1 MDKFNARAD
10 ATIGPHDKI
19 ANRAKKAIALL
30 EEVMAA
36 EIAPALVEVE
46 TDKSES
52 GWPCWGGKQWAITS
66 FKAEADG
73 VRAKVTAME
82 DAIST
87 ALDIIENIYSAA
99 DTLDDGD
106 RVSV

>member
-1 MDKFNARAD
+1 MRVAQAAMDKFNARAD
-10 ATIGPHDKI
+10 ATIGPHDEI

-52 GWPCWGGKQWAITS
+52 GWPCWGFRPSPAGW
-66 FKAEADG
+66 
-73 VRAKVTAME
+73 R
-82 DAIST
+82 
-87 ALDIIENIYSAA
+87 
-99 DTLDDGD
+99 
-106 RVSV
+106 